1 MTRTNSLKSAIFLLL
16 ISLNY
21 HTSFSQDL
29 AQSIH
34 LKPLSK
40 MYSISKNIVVKNAVL
55 EDGMYTYKF
64 RKDDILVEIKN
75 GIYYEY
81 HPKNEFI
88 KAKIDWISEYEYKL
102 IIIDIEKR
110 GVPFKIGDQLTAEIV
125 KIKNN
130 EYFYTSRFNKK
141 TGKGSFKKI
150 K

>member
-1 MTRTNSLKSAIFLLL
+1 
-16 ISLNY
+16 
-21 HTSFSQDL
+21 
-29 AQSIH
+29 
-34 LKPLSK
+34 
-40 MYSISKNIVVKNAVL
+40 MYSVSNNIVIKNAVL

-64 RKDDILVEIKN
+64 RKDDILVEIKD

-102 IIIDIEKR
+102 IIIDIERR
-110 GVPFKIGDQLTAEIV
+110 GVPFKVGDKLTAEIV

-130 EYFYTSRFNKK
+130 EYFYTSRFNDK